1 MEFSITEQQVPML
14 LRLAA
19 LIMALQTKQFPIIKE
34 KSLISAEERDDSI
47 QGSASFYSIQ
57 NKIIYRIILSYN
69 ILSYNIVD
77 DTDHVIGTATDST
90 GWGGWA
96 WNMMSSLLPIEWDN
110 DWSTEQQMAYSGH
123 TIHLGIYVQDAT
135 LTFKVTLRYLFRI
148 N

>member
-1 MEFSITEQQVPML
+1 M
-14 LRLAA
+14 
-19 LIMALQTKQFPIIKE
+19 
-34 KSLISAEERDDSI
+34 
-47 QGSASFYSIQ
+47 
-57 NKIIYRIILSYN
+57 YRVILSYN
-69 ILSYNIVD
+69 ILSCNIVD

-135 LTFKVTLRYLFRI
+135 LTFKVFIWNKLKEEINNCVLFFT
-148 N
+148 